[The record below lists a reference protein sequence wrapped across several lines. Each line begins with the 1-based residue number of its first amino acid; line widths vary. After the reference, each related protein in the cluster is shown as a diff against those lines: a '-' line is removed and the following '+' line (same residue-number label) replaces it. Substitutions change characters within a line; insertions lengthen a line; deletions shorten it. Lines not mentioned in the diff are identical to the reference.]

1 MKRNKEE
8 KKLLTLALGSNLGD
22 RRGSLTKA
30 EKLISQ
36 NIGSIIKKSSL
47 YETAPWGFADQPFF
61 LNCVLEVE
69 TTLKPTEIIHRIL
82 KIEKVMGRKRT
93 FKNAARIIDI
103 DILFYNDLI
112 LKRTNLTIPHP
123 AIQQRRF
130 ILEPLREMIPDRIHP
145 VLQKKISQLAQEC
158 TDPLEVK
165 KIGE

>member
-1 MKRNKEE
+1 M
-8 KKLLTLALGSNLGD
+8 
-22 RRGSLTKA
+22 
-30 EKLISQ
+30 
-36 NIGSIIKKSSL
+36 